1 MRTLRRL
8 ARAPLAFTA
17 LIALYLAALAAL
29 AAPAAAQPAAPEA
42 PPPPDAVANNWLR
55 LGLERYEHGNLVGA
69 IEAFEQGYAVD
80 PRPEFLFAL
89 GQAHRRRGDCD
100 RADRYF
106 GEFLATNPS
115 AGQADAARVQ
125 LTRCEPAPP
134 PPPPP
139 APPPAVAPPP
149 PPPVVVAAAPRRDR
163 IAWIAGGA
171 GIALAATGA
180 TLTWLAHDRA
190 ADADAATTYDR
201 HHALAARA
209 RSFEI
214 GGAIALSAAAVAGG
228 VVAWRVLRGGDERAT
243 PVRVTLASHG
253 YGLAVRGAF

>member
-8 ARAPLAFTA
+8 ARAPLAF
-17 LIALYLAALAAL
+17 IALLALCLAT
-29 AAPAAAQPAAPEA
+29 PAAAQPAKPEPA
-42 PPPPDAVANNWLR
+42 PPPEAVANNWLR

-69 IEAFEQGYAVD
+69 IEAFERGYAVE

-125 LTRCEPAPP
+125 LTRCEPAA
-134 PPPPP
+134 PPPP
-139 APPPAVAPPP
+139 APAPTAAVAPPP
-149 PPPVVVAAAPRRDR
+149 PPPIVVAAAPHRDR
-163 IAWIAGGA
+163 VAWIAGGA
-171 GIALAATGA
+171 GIALAATGGA
-180 TLTWLAHDRA
+180 LVWLAHDRA

-209 RSFEI
+209 RSFEV

>member
-8 ARAPLAFTA
+8 ARAPIAFTA
-17 LIALYLAALAAL
+17 LLALWL
-29 AAPAAAQPAAPEA
+29 AAPAAAQPAPSE
-42 PPPPDAVANNWLR
+42 PPPAPDVVANNLLR
-55 LGLERYEHGNLVGA
+55 LGLERYEHGNLIGA
-69 IEAFEQGYAVD
+69 IEAFERGYAVE

-106 GEFLATNPS
+106 GEFLATGPS
-115 AGQADAARVQ
+115 AGQADAARGQ
-125 LTRCEPAPP
+125 LARCEPAPP
-134 PPPPP
+134 PPPPAP
-139 APPPAVAPPP
+139 AVATVAPPP
-149 PPPVVVAAAPRRDR
+149 PAPIVVPVAGRRDR

-171 GIALAATGA
+171 GIALAASGV
-180 TLTWLAHDRA
+180 TLLWLAHDRA

-209 RSFEI
+209 RSFEV

-228 VVAWRVLRGGDERAT
+228 VLAWRVLRGDERAA

>member
-8 ARAPLAFTA
+8 VRASISTA
-17 LIALYLAALAAL
+17 LSALVALAL
-29 AAPAAAQPAAPEA
+29 AAPAAAQPASE
-42 PPPPDAVANNWLR
+42 PPPSPDAVANNWLR
-55 LGLERYEHGNLVGA
+55 IGLERYEHGNLVGA
-69 IEAFEQGYAVD
+69 IEAFERGNAVD

-89 GQAHRRRGDCD
+89 GQAHRRRGDCE

-106 GEFLATNPS
+106 GEFLATGPS
-115 AGQADAARVQ
+115 AGQAEAARGQ
-125 LTRCEPAPP
+125 LARCEPAPP
-134 PPPPP
+134 PPPSPS
-139 APPPAVAPPP
+139 AAAAPPP
-149 PPPVVVAAAPRRDR
+149 PPPPQIVVAATPRRDR

-180 TLTWLAHDRA
+180 TLVWLAHDRA

-201 HHALAARA
+201 HHALVARA
-209 RSFEI
+209 HSFEV

-228 VVAWRVLRGGDERAT
+228 VVAWRALRGGDERAT

>member
-8 ARAPLAFTA
+8 VRAPLAFTA
-17 LIALYLAALAAL
+17 PIALCLAALAG
-29 AAPAAAQPAAPEA
+29 PTAAQPAPPAPA
-42 PPPPDAVANNWLR
+42 PPPDAVANNWLR

-106 GEFLATNPS
+106 GQFLATRPS
-115 AGQADAARVQ
+115 AGQAEAARGQ

-134 PPPPP
+134 PPPAP
-139 APPPAVAPPP
+139 APTAAVAPPP
-149 PPPVVVAAAPRRDR
+149 PPPPIVMAATPRRDR
-163 IAWIAGGA
+163 LAWIAGGA
-171 GIALAATGA
+171 GVALAATGGA
-180 TLTWLAHDRA
+180 LVWLAHDRA

-228 VVAWRVLRGGDERAT
+228 VVAWRALRGGDERAT
-243 PVRVTLASHG
+243 PVRVTLAAHG